1 MSENKL
7 YKKLIDIRKSVE
19 YLQKT
24 ERGNQGAMYVDPA
37 VLLRKI
43 RSKMDEHGI
52 LLYPEILENVIESMP
67 APTKNNPNNQGFF
80 FKAVINYIWSDTESD
95 QKIRVPWLA
104 TGNHLSDP
112 SMAMGGGLTY
122 SERYF
127 LLKFFQIPTS
137 KDDPEF
143 FKQKTTE
150 IEYIDDEQKAN
161 IQALL
166 DETGSDIQAFY
177 NWLKITDL
185 GQIQSQSYDG
195 IVKTLERKRND
206 N

>member
-1 MSENKL
+1 MSI
-7 YKKLIDIRKSVE
+7 KLII
-19 YLQKT
+19 
-24 ERGNQGAMYVDPA
+24 
-37 VLLRKI
+37 
-43 RSKMDEHGI
+43 
-52 LLYPEILENVIESMP
+52 
-67 APTKNNPNNQGFF
+67 
-80 FKAVINYIWSDTESD
+80 KAIINYIWCDTESD
-95 QKIRVPWLA
+95 QQIIVPWLA
-104 TGNHLSDP
+104 TGNHLTDP
-112 SMAMGGGLTY
+112 SMAMGGSLTY

-150 IEYIDDEQKAN
+150 IEHINDEQKAN

-166 DETGSDIQAFY
+166 DETNSDIQLFY

-185 GQIQSQSYDG
+185 GQIQTQAYEN
-195 IVKTLERKRND
+195 IVTTLERKRND